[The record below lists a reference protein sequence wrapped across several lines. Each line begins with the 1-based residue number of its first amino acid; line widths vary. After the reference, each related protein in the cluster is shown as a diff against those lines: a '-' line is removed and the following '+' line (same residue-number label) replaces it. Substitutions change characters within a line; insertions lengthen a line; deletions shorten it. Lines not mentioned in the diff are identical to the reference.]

1 MNRIGRARHLRRI
14 PAASLMLALLASAVP
29 LAAVSAAVMVTPNAY
44 SISADTAAAPPG
56 TGTYTTVTVTVAEG
70 AAGDLTNGTIV
81 LNAPAGFEFNTATG
95 NQGAALAAPCGTT
108 AVSFVASATPTI
120 TVTNAPSATPCTITI
135 TLEVRPTVG
144 DPLATG
150 TITNSSASAGAPMP
164 GNYGTLTEVNGAP
177 DSAQTA
183 FTQQPSGT
191 ATGGTPF
198 AQQPIVTVKD
208 RFGHVLDNQ
217 QVTLARTPG
226 TGAGTGTLTCDN
238 NTLATTGSGQAAFTG
253 CRIDVASNGYTLR
266 ATVGAATVDSTPIN
280 VTVGPATRM
289 QFAAY
294 PASTTPSLLS
304 PQPAV
309 RVLDAG
315 GNVVNDGRTITLL
328 INQNE
333 ATFTCSGGRS
343 LAASAG
349 LAQFVG
355 CTQTTVGSGYFIT
368 ATSAGLP
375 NVVGDTFTVTAGPAK
390 LAVCWNSVSPCGPT
404 PTAIAGGSQFTL
416 NVLIEDASGA
426 VVTSDN
432 TTSVTV
438 ALVPG
443 TPKSGGPGVLNCSP
457 GATTKAVNGI
467 ASFSCV
473 VPNLGNGYQIQ
484 ATSSPALTAA
494 TSGVFDVGVGAPVK
508 LAFVKDPLPT
518 GKDQPFTPD
527 LQVAVVDAGGNVR
540 FRDITATIRLSL
552 GRNPSSATLT
562 CTGGLEATT
571 VDGIATFHGCSID
584 KEGTEFTIVATAVS
598 TTPPTTLAPAQ
609 TGSITI
615 GPAGAKLSVTPSS
628 TVITWGG
635 GVTLKVHFTDGG
647 AGRSVVLQV
656 SRDQATWSP
665 IATLTTNATGD
676 ASFDYRPSDNR
687 YYRATFAGAAD
698 ISAGQSSPARVVV
711 RQIAL
716 LTPTPIAKGR
726 TVKLGTEVIFR
737 TLVRPARADLPAAP
751 VRYVVYG
758 LQNGKWVQLL
768 VRDLVSDPAG
778 KTSLTLTFTGT
789 GKFYVRSIAQ
799 PTALNA
805 NSVWSPINL
814 YLVK

>member
-14 PAASLMLALLASAVP
+14 PIASLVLALLASAVP
-29 LAAVSAAVMVTPNAY
+29 LAAVSAIQAGGQAVQ
-44 SISADTAAAPPG
+44 ISADHAGAAPG
-56 TGTYTTVTVTVAEG
+56 DGVYTVITLTVTEGSAAELG
-70 AAGDLTNGTIV
+70 NGTIIFD
-81 LNAPAGFEFNTATG
+81 APAGFEFNPVTGSQTAGFNTCG
-95 NQGAALAAPCGTT
+95 PTIAASLAPDA
-108 AVSFVASATPTI
+108 ATPTVTI
-120 TVTNAPSATPCTITI
+120 TGGPSATPCTLTVV
-135 TLEVRPTVG
+135 LQVRPTVG
-144 DPLATG
+144 DHLEPAAP
-150 TITNSSASAGAPMP
+150 ITASGPDGAPVS
-164 GNYGTLTEVNGAP
+164 GYGTLEEIPGAP
-177 DSAQTA
+177 DSTQTA
-183 FTQQPSGT
+183 FTQQPSST

-217 QVTLARTPG
+217 QVSLTRTPG

-238 NTLATTGSGQAAFTG
+238 NTLTTTGSGQAAFSG
-253 CRIDVASNGYTLR
+253 CKIDVASNGYTLR
-266 ATVGAATVDSTPIN
+266 ATVGAATVDSAPIS
-280 VTVGPATRM
+280 VTVGPATRL

-294 PASTTPSLLS
+294 PASTTPSTLS

-333 ATFTCSGGRS
+333 GTFTCSGGRS
-343 LAASAG
+343 LTASAG

-355 CTQTTVGSGYFIT
+355 CTQTTTGSGYFIT
-368 ATSAGLP
+368 ATSTGLP
-375 NVVGDTFTVTAGPAK
+375 NIVGDSFTVTAGPAK
-390 LAVCWNSVSPCGPT
+390 LAVCWNTVSPCGAT
-404 PTAIAGGSQFTL
+404 PSAIAGGSPFTL
-416 NVLIEDASGA
+416 NVLVEDANGL
-426 VVTSDN
+426 VVTSDS
-432 TTSVTV
+432 TTSVTI

-443 TPKSGGPGVLNCSP
+443 TPKSGGPGTLNCSP
-457 GATTKAVNGI
+457 GATMKAASGI
-467 ASFSCV
+467 AAFTCT
-473 VPNLGNGYQIQ
+473 VPNLGIGYQIQ

-540 FRDITATIRLSL
+540 FRDITATIRLSM
-552 GRNPSSATLT
+552 GRNPVSASLT
-562 CTGGLEATT
+562 CTGGIDATT

-584 KEGTEFTIVATAVS
+584 KEGNDFTLIATAIT
-598 TTPPTTLAPAQ
+598 TTPTTVLAPAQ
-609 TGSITI
+609 TGTITI

-656 SRDQATWSP
+656 SRDQTSWNP
-665 IATLTTNATGD
+665 IATLTTDPNGD

-698 ISAGQSSPARVVV
+698 ISAGQSGPARVVV

-716 LTPTPIAKGR
+716 LTPTPVAKGR
-726 TVKLGTEVIFR
+726 TVKLGTVVVFK
-737 TLVRPARADLPAAP
+737 TLVRPARADLPPAP
-751 VRYVVYG
+751 VRYLVYG

-768 VRDLVSDPAG
+768 VRDLVSDAAG

-789 GKFYVRSIAQ
+789 GKFYVRSTAL
-799 PTALNA
+799 PTTLNA
-805 NSVWSPINL
+805 NSVWSPIAL
-814 YLVK
+814 YNVV